1 MAATA
6 HANIVVSIATAA
18 MAAGGVG
25 VASMLFGRELADDHA
40 FLAAQLAGVVKSPY
54 VRCDYRAKRS

>member
-1 MAATA
+1 MAATG

-25 VASMLFGRELADDHA
+25 VTSVLFGRELADDRA
-40 FLAAQLAGVVKSPY
+40 FLATQLAGVKGP
-54 VRCDYRAKRS
+54 